1 MLNQSRLKTFGII
14 LSSPVSAKIPV
25 PEAEEQ
31 KVRTES
37 TRNVLPIYVCDT
49 GSELCNLVDVLC
61 FDGGNYKPE

>member
-1 MLNQSRLKTFGII
+1 MDFWNPPVQ
-14 LSSPVSAKIPV
+14 PVSAKISV
-25 PEAEEQ
+25 SETEEQ

-61 FDGGNYKPE
+61 FD

>member
-1 MLNQSRLKTFGII
+1 MIQRDVSDLKPKSAYDFWNH
-14 LSSPVSAKIPV
+14 LVQPVSAKIPV
-25 PEAEEQ
+25 PETEEQ

-61 FDGGNYKPE
+61 FD